1 MAGDIIRPKF
11 NSLSILSDFYSLS
24 VKLNPKPICSIN
36 LEKKALGKKK
46 STLNLEKTAPA
57 TGYSLIFNECH
68 VIS

>member
-36 LEKKALGKKK
+36 LEEKALGKKK
-46 STLNLEKTAPA
+46 KHSK
-57 TGYSLIFNECH
+57 S
-68 VIS
+68 